1 MYELLRSITLQSLF
15 QVQLPIVFVSIVIAE
30 LFYKFGSFTLEVVA
44 FLATWYVLDLGAQFA
59 RRRFRPAQQPAG
71 SHEDRARG
79 Q

>member
-44 FLATWYVLDLGAQFA
+44 FLVTWYVLDLGAQFA
-59 RRRFRPAQQPAG
+59 RRRLRPARQPAG
-71 SHEDRARG
+71 SQEDRARG

>member
-44 FLATWYVLDLGAQFA
+44 FLVTWYVLDLGVQFV
-59 RRRFRPAQQPAG
+59 RRRISPAQQPAG
-71 SHEDRARG
+71 SHEDRVRG